1 MIRALT
7 LLKIVAS
14 GSLNRLRYDLAREL
28 VVLVSG
34 GVVMATFAYIINDF
48 LNVQVSGLS
57 AVMRD
62 RFAEPVAVAILAIAA
77 FKAGA
82 IIRSE
87 WSGLSTPSRMA
98 QFLGEQPKIVL
109 MFRLL
114 YSATVLA
121 MLHGI
126 SWWVVFKYLASPP
139 AGTVL
144 IGELAMLATTFL
156 SGLWYRDN
164 SKETEMSASSWLKTD
179 GKQKG
184 KLTSFVRWRTAQIA
198 LRNRTAR
205 MCFVIATLL
214 YLLLIPLQNP
224 AIPFFASVACS
235 ILASIVA
242 TSALFFQ
249 LSEDLNYA
257 WAERTMGISHQDFCN
272 GYQMISL
279 LMSMPM
285 IVLAL
290 LCFTVGHLLFNGGDY
305 PAANAGT
312 LVLINIST
320 PVIAPMLM
328 FQIDGRRPV
337 INLIL
342 LTIAAM
348 FIDTAIFANK
358 LSLLLIP
365 VLHYYASGSQNG
377 RFYRA

>member
-1 MIRALT
+1 MLRALT
-7 LLKIVAS
+7 LLKIAANS
-14 GSLNRLRYDLAREL
+14 SLNRLRFDLAREL

-57 AVMRD
+57 TVMRD
-62 RFAEPVAVAILAIAA
+62 RFAEPVAAAALLLGA

-82 IIRSE
+82 IIRNE

-98 QFLGEQPKIVL
+98 YSLGEHPKIIQIY
-109 MFRLL
+109 RLL
-114 YSATVLA
+114 YSATILTT
-121 MLHGI
+121 LHGI
-126 SWWVVFKYLASPP
+126 SWWIVFRYL
-139 AGTVL
+139 TVPTL
-144 IGELAMLATTFL
+144 PMLVAGELAMLVTTFL
-156 SGLWYRDN
+156 SGLWYRES
-164 SKETEMSASSWLKTD
+164 SKDTEIVASSWLTAERD
-179 GKQKG
+179 VN

-198 LRNRTAR
+198 LRNRTTR
-205 MCFVIATLL
+205 MCFIVALGL
-214 YLLLIPLQNP
+214 YLLLIPLQSP

-249 LSEDLNYA
+249 VSEDLNYA
-257 WAERTMGISHQDFCN
+257 WAERTMGISHDDFCR
-272 GYQMISL
+272 GYQKISL
-279 LMSMPM
+279 MMAVPL
-285 IVLAL
+285 ILVAL
-290 LCFTVGHLLFNGGDY
+290 LSFLTGHYLFNDGEFSL
-305 PAANAGT
+305 ANAGT
-312 LVLINIST
+312 LALINLST
-320 PVIAPMLM
+320 PVLAPMLM

-365 VLHYYASGSQNG
+365 VLHYYAAGSQTG